1 MAQHPAYKDSTL
13 VQTSA
18 MASRLIVT
26 GSNYIANALISG
38 ADAFTKK
45 TKPNPKPVTF
55 SPATQTRLRKINTFS
70 QTAADLSAKTVGQV
84 GKYAQNFGA
93 SLARRKENGRE
104 KGFDKDGKPINYKP
118 GILNKSLI
126 ALSTLT
132 DGIEQGARNVLSSG
146 AAAATAI
153 VGHRYGPDAG
163 AAAADIAGGVKNVA
177 LVYIDASGVSRK
189 AILKSVAKGMVIGR
203 LRDGKQV
210 VVGGGDGGQ
219 VSLAAPGGTSPG
231 SDPRA
236 RSRSPA
242 AFGAREPAARR
253 PSPVPTPPPAYGA
266 AGTSSLSGTPVSSG
280 KR

>member
-1 MAQHPAYKDSTL
+1 MAHHPAYKDSTI

-26 GSNYIANALISG
+26 GSTYLANALTSG
-38 ADAFTKK
+38 ADAFTRK

-55 SPATQTRLRKINTFS
+55 SPTTQAHLRKINSIS
-70 QTAADLSAKTVGQV
+70 QTAADISAKTVGQV
-84 GKYAQNFGA
+84 GRVAQNFGA
-93 SLARRKENGRE
+93 SMTRRKENGKER
-104 KGFDKDGKPINYKP
+104 GLDGKPAGYKP

-126 ALSTLT
+126 AFSTLT

-146 AAAATAI
+146 SAAATTI

-163 AAAADIAGGVKNVA
+163 AATADITGGVRNVG

-189 AILKSVAKGMVIGR
+189 AILKSVAKGMVVGR
-203 LRDGKQV
+203 MRDGKQV

-219 VSLAAPGGTSPG
+219 VTTGRPNGGLQPDSG
-231 SDPRA
+231 LRA

-242 AFGAREPAARR
+242 ALDGRDPVARR
-253 PSPVPTPPPAYGA
+253 PSPTPTPPPAYGA
-266 AGTSSLSGTPVSSG
+266 SQGTRSLGGTPMSGG